1 VVDAKAPEPRRPRR
15 AGRKVFAPAAYC
27 VRPDEDSVAREFL
40 EAAKESNGS
49 DDRGIPGGD
58 GDDE

>member
-1 VVDAKAPEPRRPRR
+1 MVDAKAPEPRRPRR
-15 AGRKVFAPAAYC
+15 ARRKAFAPTACC

-40 EAAKESNGS
+40 EAAEESNGS
-49 DDRGIPGGD
+49 DDRGIAGDD